1 MMANT
6 DARIVLTID
15 YEPNLEHYP
24 PHIKTKA
31 EAMWFDVRQVLNGR
45 TANGSRARR
54 SAVHAGTHCGP
65 AGCWSAPSRARAGG
79 I

>member
-1 MMANT
+1 M
-6 DARIVLTID
+6 
-15 YEPNLEHYP
+15 EHYP

-31 EAMWFDVRQVLNGR
+31 EAMWFGVRQVLNGR

-54 SAVHAGTHCGP
+54 SAVHMAIHCGR
-65 AGCWSAPSRARAGG
+65 AGCWSAASRALAGG